1 MFGPLR
7 LLALPVAAPLA
18 GLGWLARQVAEAAM
32 TEWLDPAR
40 IEAALLRLER
50 KLELGEID
58 EPTYEA
64 EEALLLEEL
73 ARMHATAA
81 GTESS

>member
-40 IEAALLRLER
+40 IEVALLRLER
-50 KLELGEID
+50 RLELGEID
-58 EPTYEA
+58 ESTFEA

-73 ARMHATAA
+73 AQMRATAA
-81 GTESS
+81 GEEAL